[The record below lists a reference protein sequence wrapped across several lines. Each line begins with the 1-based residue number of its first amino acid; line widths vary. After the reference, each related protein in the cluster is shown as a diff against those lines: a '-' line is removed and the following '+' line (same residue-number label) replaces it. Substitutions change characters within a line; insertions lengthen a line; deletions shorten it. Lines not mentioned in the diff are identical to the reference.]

1 MSRLL
6 YDKPAGREWNRGLPV
21 GNGKIGAMIL
31 GDTVKTVLMLNE
43 DSLWYGGPIDRVN
56 QDAKENLP
64 KVRELIL
71 SGRIP
76 EAEQLMLRTFSAV
89 PTTCRTYSVLGNLT
103 VRYTDPQDGLITKTM
118 YSNNIPAICATVN
131 PDGTA
136 VWKGLTFP
144 LIER

>member
-6 YDKPAGREWNRGLPV
+6 YDKPAGRDWNRGLPV

-31 GDTVKTVLMLNE
+31 GDTAKTVLMLNE

-64 KVRELIL
+64 EVRELIL

-76 EAEQLMLRTFSAV
+76 EAEQLMLRIFSAV
-89 PTTCRTYSVLGNLT
+89 PTSCRTYSVLGK
-103 VRYTDPQDGLITKTM
+103 QCC
-118 YSNNIPAICATVN
+118 SNHRA
-131 PDGTA
+131 
-136 VWKGLTFP
+136 KG
-144 LIER
+144 